1 MLTPK
6 QKSFVAEYLANGLNA
21 TQAAK
26 DAGYSVKTAKSIGQ
40 ENLTKPDIAAAI
52 AAETLERTARLGYT
66 ADRVLDM
73 AGKMAF
79 FDVRKMFESDGSPKQ
94 IHQLDDD
101 TSAGIA
107 GFEVIELFEGQ
118 GDQKHVYGLLKK
130 VRLIDRRASVDML
143 MRHHSL
149 YNDKIEHKGEI
160 GIKSILVPDRIAT
173 KPSKRD
179 RKPEFA

>member
-1 MLTPK
+1 MTGK
-6 QKSFVAEYLANGLNA
+6 QDLFVKNYLANGMNA
-21 TQAAK
+21 TKAAIS
-26 DAGYSVKTAKSIGQ
+26 AGYSEKTAQ
-40 ENLTKPDIAAAI
+40 EQGSRLLSNVMV
-52 AAETLERTARLGYT
+52 AAEIARQTKDRTDRLGYT

-94 IHQLDDD
+94 IHELDDD
-101 TSAGIA
+101 TAAGIA
-107 GFEVIELFEGQ
+107 GFEFIELFEGQ
-118 GDQKHVYGLLKK
+118 GEQKHAFGLLKK

-149 YNDKIEHKGEI
+149 YNDKLEHKGEI

-179 RKPEFA
+179 LKPEFS